1 MAVGLPTNK
10 LDIDSKAGSIAVR
23 LRDVFQEI
31 QYTQAWLAGQPDA
44 DLVALGYT
52 QAEVNTLKSALS
64 DLDQLRTIFTGNAT
78 LATAKDF
85 RTFAK
90 RLCGLG

>member
-31 QYTQAWLAGQPDA
+31 QYTQAWLAGTTDA
-44 DLVALGYT
+44 ELTALGYT
-52 QAEVNTLKSALS
+52 TAEVAVLKSAMS
-64 DLDQLRTIFTGNAT
+64 DLDQLRTIFIGNAT

-85 RTFAK
+85 RQFAK
-90 RLCGLG
+90 RLTGLA

>member
-10 LDIDSKAGSIAVR
+10 LDVDAKTGSIAVR

-31 QYTQAWLAGQPDA
+31 QYTQAWIAGQTDQQ
-44 DLVALGYT
+44 LIALGYV
-52 QAEVNTLKSALS
+52 QAEVDTLRSAMS
-64 DLDQLRTIFTGNAT
+64 DLDQLRTIFIGSAN

>member
-10 LDIDSKAGSIAVR
+10 LDIDAKTGSIAVR

-31 QYTQAWLAGQPDA
+31 QYTQAWLSSQADA
-44 DLVALGYT
+44 DLTALGYT
-52 QAEVNTLKSALS
+52 SAEVATLKSAMA
-64 DLDQLRTIFTGNAT
+64 DLDQLRTIFIGNAS

>member
-10 LDIDSKAGSIAVR
+10 LDIDPKAGSIAVR

>member
-31 QYTQAWLAGQPDA
+31 QYTQAWLAGQVDS
-44 DLVALGYT
+44 DLIALGYT
-52 QAEVNTLKSALS
+52 QAEVNTLKSAMA
-64 DLDQLRTIFTGNAT
+64 DLDQLRTIFIGSAN

-90 RLCGLG
+90 RLTGLG

>member
-10 LDIDSKAGSIAVR
+10 LDVDSKTGSIAVR
-23 LRDVFQEI
+23 LRDLMQEI
-31 QYTQAWLAGQPDA
+31 QYTAAWIAGQTDQ
-44 DLVALGYT
+44 DLINLGYT
-52 QAEVNTLKSALS
+52 QAEVNTLKSAMS
-64 DLDQLRTIFTGNAT
+64 DLDQLRTIFVGNAT
-78 LATAKDF
+78 LGTAKDF